1 MKPIEFSVH
10 IVCPS
15 AVSLLITEY
24 CASHDLQVE
33 THKTT
38 KLPKDEWDVII
49 PLRKNTDCLH
59 VASIQK
65 MVTAYEENV
74 EQFNKLCQYLN
85 NMFYHTSYETDVATF
100 QFLIFSPS
108 IHIPYEKGKRFN
120 LKMLIDILKSDVYS
134 KDGFC
139 KMFKEHYPNI
149 SETDILNLANKE
161 YTRLTNHILTL
172 EKFLLGGTI

>member
-24 CASHDLQVE
+24 CANHGLQVE

-38 KLPKDEWDVII
+38 KLPKDEWEVVIA
-49 PLRKNTDCLH
+49 LSKNTDCLF
-59 VASIQK
+59 VAAIQK
-65 MVTAYEENV
+65 MITSYEENV
-74 EQFNKLCQYLN
+74 EQFNTLCQYLN
-85 NMFYHTSYETDVATF
+85 NMFYSTKYETDVATF
-100 QFLIFSPS
+100 QLLMCSPS
-108 IHIPYEKGKRFN
+108 IQIPYERGKRFN
-120 LKMLIDILKSDVYS
+120 LKMLIGILKSDCYS

-149 SETDILNLANKE
+149 SEADILNLADRQYNQLSK
-161 YTRLTNHILTL
+161 HIITL
-172 EKFLLGGTI
+172 EKFLLGGKI